1 MKVKENQNNN
11 SINWKALASDMSYVD
26 DSTEIEEISSIPV
39 RKPGKE
45 KYFRV
50 HPGKEFSIALQ
61 LLEIKDDLDLK
72 GEYIVHPTEDKNL
85 DQFFRENKAMI
96 KKKTIVLC
104 EDTDGKHFV
113 WPVAP
118 PSSDNNWHKTA
129 RKASDEA
136 QSKWTRLQ
144 SNQRKGC
151 YDVSTA
157 KKNTKEPNWPKEKF
171 DQILNT
177 SFEGKIVDS
186 MDHPVVQY
194 LKGEDF

>member
-1 MKVKENQNNN
+1 MISNYKQNNN
-11 SINWKALASDMSYVD
+11 SPDWKALASDMSYVD

-45 KYFRV
+45 KFFRV

-61 LLEIKDDLDLK
+61 LLEIKEDHDLK
-72 GEYIVHPTEDKNL
+72 GEYIVLPTEDKNL
-85 DQFFRENKAMI
+85 DQFYRENKDMI

-104 EDTDGKHFV
+104 EDTAGKHFV

-118 PSSDNNWHKTA
+118 SSSDHTWHKSA

-136 QSKWTRLQ
+136 RRKWTRIQ
-144 SNQRKGC
+144 PDSNC
-151 YDVSTA
+151 YKVTTID
-157 KKNTKEPNWPKEKF
+157 KPNKPNWPKEKF

-177 SFEGKIVDS
+177 SFEGQIIDS